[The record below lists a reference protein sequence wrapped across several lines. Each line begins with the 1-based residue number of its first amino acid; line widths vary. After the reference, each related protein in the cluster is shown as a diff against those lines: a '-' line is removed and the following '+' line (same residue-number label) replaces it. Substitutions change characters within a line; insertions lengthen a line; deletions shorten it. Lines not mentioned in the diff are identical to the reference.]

1 MAHVLNLFP
10 DHAQKPTTFLKSSN
24 FVQMEVAF
32 VFSANNGR
40 VVCGVVTIKIS
51 TAKKQDYERS
61 KIEQCEYLFHLILLL
76 G

>member
-1 MAHVLNLFP
+1 MALVHNLFFRP
-10 DHAQKPTTFLKSSN
+10 CSKAQNFFEIKQ

-51 TAKKQDYERS
+51 TAKKQEYERS
-61 KIEQCEYLFHLILLL
+61 KIEQCEYLFHLIL